1 MSGKCSDMIF
11 HHEFWIMIL
20 PGTLSF

>member
-1 MSGKCSDMIF
+1 MIF
-11 HHEFWIMIL
+11 DHEFWIMIL

>member
-11 HHEFWIMIL
+11 DHEFWVMIL